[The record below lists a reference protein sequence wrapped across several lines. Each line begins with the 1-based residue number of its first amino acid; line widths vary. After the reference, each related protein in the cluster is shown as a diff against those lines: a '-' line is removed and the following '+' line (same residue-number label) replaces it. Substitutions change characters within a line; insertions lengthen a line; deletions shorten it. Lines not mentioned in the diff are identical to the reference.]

1 MKILFNVLLIIFLAG
16 AIIYFIIKRSR
27 DKKKEKFEKRD
38 N

>member
-1 MKILFNVLLIIFLAG
+1 MATLFNVLLIIFLAG
-16 AIIYFIIKRSR
+16 AIIYFIVKRFR